1 MAAET
6 FLQKFGISPEFVVQ
20 APGRVNII
28 GEHVDHQYYPVF
40 PCAINHHIDVGVAK
54 TLTGSLLVIQH
65 AESEYETFDSG
76 ADYAN
81 IRVGPKGTWWNYVV
95 AAYLGCVEY
104 LITGDIERA
113 GKVIDGTKGLA
124 DACVSAEIRER
135 LPRLRILVQGNVP
148 IASGVSSSSALCV
161 ASALAV
167 GSCFWGVLPFN
178 RNQLAVL
185 VTEAERH
192 SGTAGGGM
200 DQAAICLSEVGKA
213 LKIEFKPLKVHCNCM
228 PEGTSLVVVNT
239 CEPAAK
245 ARDAPFMYNKRVFEL
260 RVGAY
265 LLLKRGCD
273 TLGLDAPADLDGA
286 DTTYVLRQVQQYLGK
301 SLVEMANLT
310 RDLLKSTCMTKDD
323 VEAVFPDAKRQTL
336 LQYVGEDVWFLNDSF
351 EVMRRCLHVFEETM
365 RVEEFEVVCN
375 SEATAEEKAV
385 KLGEL
390 MNQSHES
397 LTSLFECSSDQLNN
411 VTKLAREGGAFGS
424 RLTGAG
430 WGGCTV
436 SLVKTAEVESFIK
449 HMVESYLIPALRL
462 KMEGQSDIVI
472 PVPAKG
478 IENATVEDFKNQ
490 AFAVFPG
497 KGVELQKADGS
508 VIPLC

>member
-1 MAAET
+1 MAAKT
-6 FLQKFGISPEFVVQ
+6 FLQKFGIPPDAVVQ

-54 TLTGSLLVIQH
+54 TIEGSLLTIKH
-65 AESEYETFDSG
+65 ADSAYETFDSG
-76 ADYAN
+76 EDFAS
-81 IRVGPKGTWWNYVV
+81 IRVGPKGTWWNYVI

-104 LITGDIERA
+104 LITNDIERA
-113 GKVIDGTKGLA
+113 GKVIDGAKGLG
-124 DACVSAEIRER
+124 DACVSVDVRER

-167 GSCFWGVLPFN
+167 ASCVWDVLPFN

-213 LKIEFKPLKVHCNCM
+213 LKIEFKPLTVHCNSM
-228 PEGTSLVVVNT
+228 PEGSSLVVVNT

-245 ARDAPFMYNKRVFEL
+245 AQAAPFMYNKRVFEL

-265 LLLKRGCD
+265 LLLKRGCEV
-273 TLGLDAPADLDGA
+273 LGLAAPSDLDAA
-286 DTTYVLRQVQQYLGK
+286 DSTYVLRQVQQYLGK

-310 RDLLKSTCMTKDD
+310 RDVLKSNSMTKDD
-323 VEAVFPDAKRQTL
+323 VEAVFPNAKRQTL
-336 LQYVGEDVWFLNDSF
+336 LQYVGEDVWHLNDSF
-351 EVMRRCLHVFEETM
+351 DVMRRCLHVFEETI
-365 RVEEFEVVCN
+365 RVEEFERVCN

-397 LTSLFECSSDQLNN
+397 LGSLFECSSDGLNN
-411 VTKLAREGGAFGS
+411 VTKLAREGGALGS

-436 SLVKTAEVESFIK
+436 SLVKTTEVESFIK
-449 HMVESYLIPALRL
+449 HMVDSYLIPALRL
-462 KMEGQSDIVI
+462 QMEGQSDTVI
-472 PVPAKG
+472 PVPDKG
-478 IENATVEDFKNQ
+478 VENATVEDFKNQ

-497 KGVELQKADGS
+497 KGVELQKGDGS